1 MNDSLWVLDSNLR
14 ALEDKREE
22 LEAGPF
28 DGTDDERLA
37 LLSQCD
43 IAIHQYLTAL
53 PEKVD
58 GIRGWWRHC
67 EMLALAASEEAKR
80 QAARGKAWGARL
92 DRLKA
97 MCCSVMDAAGLKKL
111 EGNTGYLSLKSNG
124 GKQPVIV
131 TDPALVPDEFCEITV
146 TMSAAAWAWTE
157 RICRESDAATIH
169 DGPTYTR
176 RVGPRTPRLEL
187 IRAALEARCGCC
199 VGTGQEVFVSD
210 NGHEEVEER
219 KLCRECGGTGKQGV
233 PGAYLE
239 ARQKHVECR

>member
-1 MNDSLWVLDSNLR
+1 MNDSLWTIDSNLR

-22 LEAGPF
+22 LDAAPF
-28 DGTDDERLA
+28 DGTDAERLA

-43 IAIHQYLTAL
+43 VAIHHYLEAL

-67 EMLALAASEEAKR
+67 EMMSVTAAEEAKR

-111 EGNTGYLSLKSNG
+111 EGSTGTLILKGNG
-124 GKQPVIV
+124 GRQPVIV
-131 TDPALVPDEFCEITV
+131 TDAMMVPDEYCEVTV
-146 TMSAAAWAWTE
+146 TIAAAAWEWLQEMAVTMKPPGE
-157 RICRESDAATIH
+157 PLTV
-169 DGPTYTR
+169 

-187 IRAALEARCGCC
+187 IRAALEKVCPGCNGSPQNAVSKELGMTCG
-199 VGTGQEVFVSD
+199 S
-210 NGHEEVEER
+210 
-219 KLCRECGGTGKQGV
+219 CGGTGLQGV

-239 ARQKHVECR
+239 ARGQHVECR